1 MISPTCRL
9 LGMSPSIHTYIPLRG
24 FEQYQLAELIPQP
37 AGSPGEPKIGHV
49 LTLSLLDQRQYGEV
63 HAEWL
68 PLAFPQCG

>member
-9 LGMSPSIHTYIPLRG
+9 LGMSPSIHTYIPLRC
-24 FEQYQLAELIPQP
+24 FERYQLAELITQP
-37 AGSPGEPKIGHV
+37 AGNRGEPKMGYV

-63 HAEWL
+63 DAGWL